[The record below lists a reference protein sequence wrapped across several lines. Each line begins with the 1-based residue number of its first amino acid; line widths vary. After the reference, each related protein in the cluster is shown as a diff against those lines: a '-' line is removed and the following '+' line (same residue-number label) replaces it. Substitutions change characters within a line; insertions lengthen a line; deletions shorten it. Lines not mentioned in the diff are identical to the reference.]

1 MGKIL
6 ELIKSFINPAPEEQ
20 SLDELALASGV
31 SQEDLAQLKSS
42 NGIDWAKFSREDEED
57 KKKGK
62 NSRIIAKEIQEVQ
75 QVQKSVKRERD
86 SEMERD

>member
-1 MGKIL
+1 MGKII

-20 SLDELALASGV
+20 SFDELALASGV

-42 NGIDWAKFSREDEED
+42 KGVDWAKFSREDEED

-62 NSRIIAKEIQEVQ
+62 NSKIIEKEIQEVQ
-75 QVQKSVKRERD
+75 QVQKGVKRERD
-86 SEMERD
+86 LGRERD

>member
-20 SLDELALASGV
+20 SFDEIALACGV
-31 SQEDLAQLKSS
+31 SQEDLAQLKTS
-42 NGIDWAKFSREDEED
+42 NGVDWAKFSREDEDD

-62 NSRIIAKEIQEVQ
+62 NAKIIEKEIQEVQ
-75 QVQKSVKRERD
+75 QVQKGVKKERD
-86 SEMERD
+86 LGIERD

>member
-20 SLDELALASGV
+20 SFDEIALASGV
-31 SQEDLAQLKSS
+31 SQEDLAQLKTS
-42 NGIDWAKFSREDEED
+42 NGVDWAKFSREDEDD

-62 NSRIIAKEIQEVQ
+62 NAKIIEKEIQEVQ
-75 QVQKSVKRERD
+75 QVQKGVKKERD
-86 SEMERD
+86 LGIERD